1 MCRRKF
7 VWRQGTKYVVGLQK
21 YWVTS
26 KTVGSQHFPEALHV
40 FQPSGLVRLVV
51 RRRIKRGVFPREFSP
66 SWKTF
71 SWPIRG
77 TRKNPLKNSR
87 FVSYLSIIARNKK
100 SKNLSRDRGR
110 FGGQTQN
117 CDSLLKICEVC
128 TAMGRLIAPLSVS
141 HCRYY
146 WIERS
151 PPLGE

>member
-40 FQPSGLVRLVV
+40 FQPSGLGWSFVAES
-51 RRRIKRGVFPREFSP
+51 KGGVFPRGFLHREKLFRGRSAENP
-66 SWKTF
+66 LNSCRIIDYHVEQEVEQF
-71 SWPIRG
+71 VARSRPIRR
-77 TRKNPLKNSR
+77 TNAK
-87 FVSYLSIIARNKK
+87 
-100 SKNLSRDRGR
+100 
-110 FGGQTQN
+110 

-146 WIERS
+146 
-151 PPLGE
+151 

>member
-66 SWKTF
+66 REKLF
-71 SWPIRG
+71 
-77 TRKNPLKNSR
+77 
-87 FVSYLSIIARNKK
+87 
-100 SKNLSRDRGR
+100 RGR
-110 FGGQTQN
+110 SAGRE
-117 CDSLLKICEVC
+117 KI
-128 TAMGRLIAPLSVS
+128 R
-141 HCRYY
+141 
-146 WIERS
+146 
-151 PPLGE
+151 

>member
-77 TRKNPLKNSR
+77 TRKNPLNTHIR
-87 FVSYLSIIARNKK
+87 IVFIDYRAEQEVEEFVARPRPIRRTNAKLWLAIEDLW
-100 SKNLSRDRGR
+100 SLHSHG
-110 FGGQTQN
+110 TIN
-117 CDSLLKICEVC
+117 C
-128 TAMGRLIAPLSVS
+128 A
-141 HCRYY
+141 
-146 WIERS
+146 IERIAL
-151 PPLGE
+151 PVLLNRA